1 MPEPV
6 GNYTHITKIPRN
18 AELFV
23 SSGQIGINQNGQFP
37 KSMNEQI
44 SNTFKNIIK
53 VLESEELTAANIIKS
68 ECMGDRKIDWAYL
81 DFEWEQLFNTQY
93 PAMTIGY
100 ISELGL
106 PEIKIEI
113 EIWAAKP

>member
-53 VLESEELTAANIIKS
+53 VLESEELTAANIIKVNV
-68 ECMGDRKIDWAYL
+68 WATEKLIGRTWILNGNNYL
-81 DFEWEQLFNTQY
+81 ILNTQQ
-93 PAMTIGY
+93 
-100 ISELGL
+100 
-106 PEIKIEI
+106 
-113 EIWAAKP
+113 